1 MKSDLEVVLESYH
14 YGLFVPMERLRF
26 SLGYL
31 FYPVVESL
39 VTRIFKKFWRE
50 I

>member
-1 MKSDLEVVLESYH
+1 MEHKDELEEVLEFYH

-31 FYPVVESL
+31 FYPIIEFLMNLISW
-39 VTRIFKKFWRE
+39 F
-50 I
+50 